1 MEINKISENI
11 LKRKTL
17 DQIYCMLKKK
27 KSIFDPLYKSTR
39 MYQTIG
45 VNTIGST
52 LGGSNVNLQSVS
64 ALPNGVT
71 TDQAFSYINGGGI
84 FGGMYNFNLVPEA
97 HQPSGGTYNGSRI
110 SNVMLNLAIPEPVQ
124 STNSINNDLTGD
136 DW

>member
-1 MEINKISENI
+1 MEIDKISENI

-17 DQIYCMLKKK
+17 DQIYRMLKEK

-39 MYQTIG
+39 MYQNIG

-52 LGGSNVNLQSVS
+52 LGGPNVNLQSVS

-97 HQPSGGTYNGSRI
+97 HQPSGTYNGSSI
-110 SNVMLNLAIPEPVQ
+110 NNVMLNLAIPEPSQ
-124 STNSINNDLTGD
+124 STDSILTGD
-136 DW
+136 DDW

>member
-1 MEINKISENI
+1 MEIDKISENI

-27 KSIFDPLYKSTR
+27 KSISDPLYKSTT

-52 LGGSNVNLQSVS
+52 LGGPNVNLQSVP
-64 ALPNGVT
+64 ALPNIVT
-71 TDQAFSYINGGGI
+71 TNQDFSYLNGIGI
-84 FGGMYNFNLVPEA
+84 FGGIYNFNLAPEV
-97 HQPSGGTYNGSRI
+97 HQPSGTYNGSI

-124 STNSINNDLTGD
+124 SIDSLNIEMIGD
-136 DW
+136 DDW